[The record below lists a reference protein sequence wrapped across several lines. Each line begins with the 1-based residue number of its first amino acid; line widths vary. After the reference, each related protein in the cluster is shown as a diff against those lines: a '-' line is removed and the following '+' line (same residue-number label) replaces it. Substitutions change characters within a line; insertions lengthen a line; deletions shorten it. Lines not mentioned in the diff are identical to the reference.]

1 MTRHCCLGLPFP
13 IPGRQLTLPLVSLCL
28 SAIRLQGLT
37 RLYGNS
43 RYVRK
48 VLTKKTLKCLW
59 EWPLPETMDS
69 DSLSRNFTLQLCLC
83 VCGHSVL
90 ISLKPPCVFYIRLYQ
105 CLLPSR
111 CFCSR
116 TYDFHISRISYPP
129 EAENLIRRSR
139 STIYMFWSISKKTEA
154 HAKLNVI
161 HLSVDKKRIHKVNL
175 TSSEEACTVTLQTQE
190 PKVTPE
196 DGLKLRLCN

>member
-1 MTRHCCLGLPFP
+1 MSFVLACYQVTM
-13 IPGRQLTLPLVSLCL
+13 TLPCSQWPGLHSVAVLPGTTNFCWHPLLLESFQSGDKALLFGAPLPNPRQATDPSTSFSLPKCNQVARSDKAL
-28 SAIRLQGLT
+28 WKFQICKKESV
-37 RLYGNS
+37 N
-43 RYVRK
+43 K
-48 VLTKKTLKCLW
+48 KKTLKCLW

-139 STIYMFWSISKKTEA
+139 STIYMF
-154 HAKLNVI
+154 
-161 HLSVDKKRIHKVNL
+161 
-175 TSSEEACTVTLQTQE
+175 
-190 PKVTPE
+190 
-196 DGLKLRLCN
+196 